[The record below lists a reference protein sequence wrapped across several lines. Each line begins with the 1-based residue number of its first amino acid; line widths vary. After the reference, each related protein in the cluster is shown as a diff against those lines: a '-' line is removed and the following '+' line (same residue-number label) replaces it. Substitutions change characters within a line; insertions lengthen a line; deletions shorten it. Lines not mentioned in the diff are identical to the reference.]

1 MLGVGCSRVR
11 AIKKVQVVGYGVAP
25 SRDFE
30 ITGSLWKAAA
40 VSSHTFPGRRERT
53 TERRDTTTDKYGD
66 NTDGGNTDD
75 DGAAYLRREEIAMS
89 R

>member
-25 SRDFE
+25 SRDFR
-30 ITGSLWKAAA
+30 KAAA
-40 VSSHTFPGRRERT
+40 VPSYTFPGRRERT

-75 DGAAYLRREEIAMS
+75 DGAAYLRRAEIAMS